1 MYRLKNIPGRAGGG
15 CFSPFPDSKV
25 LLSTS
30 GDFLSFTSTKQIVS
44 IQNFREMKVA
54 EGPMKFKKGQD
65 LNCTMNDKR
74 SFAVRKEKESFLL
87 ACRQPPPAN

>member
-1 MYRLKNIPGRAGGG
+1 MYMLKNIPGRAGGG

-44 IQNFREMKVA
+44 IQNFREVKVA
-54 EGPMKFKKGQD
+54 EGPMKFNKGQD

-74 SFAVRKEKESFLL
+74 SFAVRKEKERFLL